1 MIENFDQN
9 EIIFILTVMTT
20 SAVIV
25 GFMAGLFGIGGGL
38 IMVPVLFY
46 VFSLVGIERTFVM
59 HLAVGTSFSIIIPN
73 SIISTITH
81 MKFKAVDFSIVKTF
95 GTFVAIGVV
104 LGTIFAVSLKT
115 SSLILFFSIM
125 TMLFAIYFLMEKE
138 KINPIPRDINLI
150 YRVICGFLSGFLS
163 APMGIGGGVFNTPIF
178 KMFGYPINIAIG
190 SSAAIGFLIALIGAV
205 GFAVSGTYFNIV
217 KTFGAFVVIGVVL
230 GTIFAVSLKTSSL
243 VLFFSIITMFFA
255 IYFLTAKEK
264 INPIQREIN
273 LIYRVIFGFL
283 SGFLSAPMGIAGGV
297 INTPILKIFGYQVK
311 VAIGSSAAVGFLIAL
326 IGAIGFAVSGS
337 YLNVN
342 VPLSLGFVNIP
353 AFLIFAPI
361 TMFMAKIGAKT
372 VHKFDKKLIGKLFG
386 VYLFIIS
393 CKLFYEYFSF

>member
-1 MIENFDQN
+1 MLESLDQN
-9 EIIFILTVMTT
+9 QITFILTVMAV
-20 SAVIV
+20 SAVV
-25 GFMAGLFGIGGGL
+25 TGFMAGFFGIGGGL
-38 IMVPVLFY
+38 IMVPILFY
-46 VFSLVGIERTFVM
+46 IFSFAGIEQAFIM
-59 HLAVGTSFSIIIPN
+59 HLALGTSFSIIIPT
-73 SIISTITH
+73 SVISTITH
-81 MKFKAVDFSIVKTF
+81 MKFKAVDFNIVKTF
-95 GTFVAIGVV
+95 GVFVAIGVV
-104 LGTIFAVSLKT
+104 FGTIFAV
-115 SSLILFFSIM
+115 
-125 TMLFAIYFLMEKE
+125 
-138 KINPIPRDINLI
+138 N
-150 YRVICGFLSGFLS
+150 
-163 APMGIGGGVFNTPIF
+163 
-178 KMFGYPINIAIG
+178 
-190 SSAAIGFLIALIGAV
+190 
-205 GFAVSGTYFNIV
+205 
-217 KTFGAFVVIGVVL
+217 
-230 GTIFAVSLKTSSL
+230 LKTSSL

-342 VPLSLGFVNIP
+342 VPLSLGFINIP

-361 TMFMAKIGAKT
+361 TMFMAKVGAKT

-393 CKLFYEYFSF
+393 CKLFYEYFKL